1 MNEIRRSALL
11 PYSAEAVYQL
21 INDVEAYP
29 QYMDGCVGAE
39 ILFAD
44 EQRMEARLDLSR
56 GGVNLSFTTRNEL
69 EPFRRVKLSLLD
81 GPFEDLHG
89 EWTLLVLGDAAC
101 KVSLHL
107 HFALR
112 GMLVAAATKQLFNS
126 VANNLVDALV
136 KRAAQQYG
144 KA

>member
-11 PYSAEAVYQL
+11 AYSADVIYQL

-39 ILFAD
+39 VLAHTD
-44 EQRMEARLDLSR
+44 GTMDARLDLSR
-56 GGVNLSFTTRNEL
+56 AGIRLSFVTHNTLTPGRSVRL
-69 EPFRRVKLSLLD
+69 KLID
-81 GPFEDLHG
+81 GPFENLTG
-89 EWTLLVLGDAAC
+89 EWSLLALGSDAC

-107 HFALR
+107 QFALANSVV
-112 GMLVAAATKQLFNS
+112 GIATRQLFNS

-136 KRAAQQYG
+136 KRANEQYG
-144 KA
+144 K

>member
-11 PYSAEAVYQL
+11 PYSAEFIYQL

-39 ILFAD
+39 ILSQTEGSMD
-44 EQRMEARLDLSR
+44 ARLDLSR
-56 GGVNLSFTTRNEL
+56 AGIRMSFVTRNSL
-69 EPFRRVKLSLLD
+69 TPGRSVGLTLLD
-81 GPFEDLHG
+81 GPFENLTG
-89 EWTLLVLGDAAC
+89 EWSLLALGGDAC

-107 HFALR
+107 RFALANSVV
-112 GMLVAAATKQLFNS
+112 GLATRQLFNS

-136 KRAAQQYG
+136 KRANEQYG
-144 KA
+144 K

>member
-11 PYSAEAVYQL
+11 PYSADVIYQL

-39 ILFAD
+39 VLAHTD
-44 EQRMEARLDLSR
+44 DTMDARLDLSR
-56 GGVNLSFTTRNEL
+56 AGIRLSFVTHNTLTPGRSVRL
-69 EPFRRVKLSLLD
+69 KLID
-81 GPFEDLHG
+81 GPFENLTG
-89 EWTLLVLGDAAC
+89 EWSLLALGSDAC

-107 HFALR
+107 QFALANSVV
-112 GMLVAAATKQLFNS
+112 GIATRQLFNS

-136 KRAAQQYG
+136 KRANEQYG
-144 KA
+144 K